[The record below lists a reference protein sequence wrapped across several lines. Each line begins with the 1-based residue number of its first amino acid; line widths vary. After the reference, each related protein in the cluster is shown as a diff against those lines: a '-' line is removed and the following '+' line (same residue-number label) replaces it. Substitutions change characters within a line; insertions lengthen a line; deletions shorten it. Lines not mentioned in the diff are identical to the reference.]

1 MQPSGFQLSSDCEIL
16 TAPYVRLGSVVQAL
30 CRNSSNTLLVV
41 RSGSDWSFVLDN
53 IRLAGEPKDAPG
65 RLDVMHQ
72 IVPFEFFVEKGIYHV
87 DFESIWDTGNLVSI
101 ALLEAMKT
109 NKLVRSLNLCVDS
122 LEKPHLTAIV
132 AGAGR
137 ISAPI
142 RECKEKPQKPHI
154 SKGGPG
160 GPRVLGE
167 SPGTAYKQGWSPLQ
181 SARKSPMDFI

>member
-72 IVPFEFFVEKGIYHV
+72 IVPFELSVEKGIYQV
-87 DFESIWDTGNLVSI
+87 AFESIWDTGNLVSR
-101 ALLEAMKT
+101 T
-109 NKLVRSLNLCVDS
+109 
-122 LEKPHLTAIV
+122 
-132 AGAGR
+132 
-137 ISAPI
+137 
-142 RECKEKPQKPHI
+142 
-154 SKGGPG
+154 
-160 GPRVLGE
+160 
-167 SPGTAYKQGWSPLQ
+167 
-181 SARKSPMDFI
+181 

>member
-1 MQPSGFQLSSDCEIL
+1 MQPSGFRLSSEGEIL
-16 TAPYVRLGSVVQAL
+16 PAPYVRLGSVVRAL
-30 CRNSSNTLLVV
+30 RCNSSNTLLVV

-53 IRLAGEPKDAPG
+53 IRVAGEPKDAPG

-72 IVPFEFFVEKGIYHV
+72 IVPFEFFVEKGIYQV
-87 DFESIWDTGNLVSI
+87 DFESIWDAWNLVSI
-101 ALLEAMKT
+101 ALFEAMKT
-109 NKLVRSLNLCVDS
+109 NKTVRSLNVCVAS
-122 LEKPHLTAIV
+122 LEEPHLTAIV
-132 AGAGR
+132 AGTGR

-160 GPRVLGE
+160 GPRVLRE